1 MSSPAIVPEAPQYP
15 TTVNHY
21 HFCLCKSK
29 GDNGWPQSLPRHWL
43 PWQRFVM
50 VMMEATVAM
59 VTRARKILNIFT
71 IYTTFL
77 DLRLAT

>member
-1 MSSPAIVPEAPQYP
+1 
-15 TTVNHY
+15 
-21 HFCLCKSK
+21 
-29 GDNGWPQSLPRHWL
+29 
-43 PWQRFVM
+43 M